1 MRAGTCCSFSFH
13 GVTCSLFCFLLHT
26 WESAGLNSLFC
37 NEARTKWFNNFIF
50 KVALCALLW
59 LANCPRYNTR
69 FCINL
74 LRVHQLAYCSCNLCP
89 VCTNVGAV
97 VPTSHAHN
105 ISPTVW
111 RPLVNMSL
119 AFKSNLFH
127 ESSLQVL
134 LLIISDAHSTPCA
147 HLRRAQTPFTHHY

>member
-1 MRAGTCCSFSFH
+1 MGWHARCFVFCCTPENQLVWIHYFVMKH
-13 GVTCSLFCFLLHT
+13 EQNDLT
-26 WESAGLNSLFC
+26 
-37 NEARTKWFNNFIF
+37 IF

-59 LANCPRYNTR
+59 LANCPRYNTCL
-69 FCINL
+69 CINL